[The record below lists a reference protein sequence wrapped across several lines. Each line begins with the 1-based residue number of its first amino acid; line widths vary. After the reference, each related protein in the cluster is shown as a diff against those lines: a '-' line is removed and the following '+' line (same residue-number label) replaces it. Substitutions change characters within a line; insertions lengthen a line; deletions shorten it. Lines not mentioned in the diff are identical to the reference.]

1 MKAKK
6 KLTNAEIAA
15 FCRQTSMIIHA
26 GIPITEGLNILLSDT
41 LSGEGQELLKEIHDS
56 CAEGNKLY
64 SSIEKTGV
72 FPDYVSKLIY
82 LGEEAGYTDSVLMS
96 LAEFYEREDEVADG
110 IRSAITYPLI
120 MIGMMVLIIV
130 VLIAKVLPI
139 FKQVF
144 LQLGAE
150 MTPFAD
156 KLMDAGNSLSKY
168 AVGFSIAVV
177 LIIAACIIVFRI
189 PSIKVKFMRGLSK
202 FPLSRDFFFNLATGR
217 FASGMYLT
225 STSGMDIF
233 SGLDMVKQLVENE
246 KMEKRVEEVRN
257 YVKDH
262 DTMPEALSKAG
273 VFSNLYTKMIAVG
286 YTSGSE
292 DVIYKQI
299 ADHYDEETSK
309 HLRRMLSIIEPT
321 LVIILSLIVGVI
333 LLSVLLP
340 LMGIMSSIG

>member
-6 KLTNAEIAA
+6 TLTNAEIAA
-15 FCRQTSMIIHA
+15 FCRQVSMIIHA

-41 LSGEGQELLKEIHDS
+41 INTEGRELIKEIHDS

-64 SSIEKTGV
+64 TGIEKTGV

-82 LGEEAGYTDSVLMS
+82 LGEESGYTDSVLTS
-96 LAEFYEREDEVADG
+96 LAEFYEREDDVSEG

-120 MIGMMVLIIV
+120 MIGMMILIIIVLIV
-130 VLIAKVLPI
+130 KVLPI

-150 MTPFAD
+150 MTPFAE

-168 AVGFSIAVV
+168 AVGFSVAVV
-177 LIIAACIIVFRI
+177 LIVIACMIVFRI
-189 PSIKVKFMRGLSK
+189 PSVKEKLLRTLSK
-202 FPLSRDFFFNLATGR
+202 FPLTRDFFFNLATGR

-225 STSGMDIF
+225 STSGMDVF
-233 SGLDMVKQLVENE
+233 SGLNMVKELVENE
-246 KMEKRVEEVRN
+246 KMEERVDDVRN
-257 YVKDH
+257 YILNH
-262 DTMPEALSKAG
+262 DTMPEALSKAN

-309 HLRRMLSIIEPT
+309 QLRRMLAIIEPT
-321 LVIILSLIVGVI
+321 LVIILSLIVGII